1 MVSSEQV
8 WKGLKLELSK
18 NEIRKIFQAKKYE
31 KGDYY
36 DFDVFYGVIKKALNK
51 EIDIE
56 YFTDWCVLVAN
67 CFNEIKSYGNS
78 KLAEVYEELAW
89 FFDGVSFIDK
99 YNEKD
104 LKDYIATLKS
114 FDYEIKRAK
123 IEINEPFLTEGV
135 ERILVIDH
143 ANWNYDSTVY
153 RVIIKNYNTKEW
165 EIKYVDDHD
174 FSFDENVNYTFVDEK
189 EFEKI
194 FNEFYHE
201 DGDWNEVHNLKF

>member
-18 NEIRKIFQAKKYE
+18 NEIRKIFQAEKYE

-67 CFNEIKSYGNS
+67 CFNEIKIYGNS

-104 LKDYIATLKS
+104 LKDYIAKLKS

-123 IEINEPFLTEGV
+123 IEINEPFLTDGV

-201 DGDWNEVHNLKF
+201 DGDWNEVHNLRF